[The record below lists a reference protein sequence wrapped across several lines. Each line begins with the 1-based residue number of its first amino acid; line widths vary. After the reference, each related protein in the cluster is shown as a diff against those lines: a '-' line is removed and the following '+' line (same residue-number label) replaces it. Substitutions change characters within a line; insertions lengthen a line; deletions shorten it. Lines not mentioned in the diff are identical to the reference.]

1 MFQNMNKRRLGAL
14 LYLVACALCFRVGA
28 GLVSSNM
35 HSKMVSTTGR
45 GGARAQ
51 IRLDMAATHAFNPF
65 ANRQKNTRVKWF
77 NTDLESFY
85 TFVETQPLLT
95 AEQELQ
101 YGKALKMW
109 INMERKRDE
118 LHAILGL
125 DEDVPVS
132 NKDLALSVGC
142 TEETIDKMRRYA
154 EISKSKLVNSN
165 LKLVLA
171 VVSRY
176 RSSQI
181 PNAELIAEGI
191 RGLARASLRY
201 DFSKGF
207 RFATYATWYVHQ
219 AVADYVRWR
228 KHPAKMPSRYLLL
241 QRKVKQF
248 STEYNVENGR
258 LPTVSE
264 ISEALGHSHFDVVK
278 VLSMQ
283 QYPLLMHSPMSARN
297 SLVKEGRDRSFE
309 ELLPSLFQAP
319 TETSS
324 ARDLRSDMEKLM
336 QHNLN
341 DVERDVLRLRLGL
354 DDGRVKPVKEVGK
367 RFKISWKQVRNVEKE
382 AISKLKSSAEIN
394 DFVQS
399 YHND

>member
-1 MFQNMNKRRLGAL
+1 MRRSVLLMCVVMTLFGGGDAFGTSVRSGKGTIWCSGLYKRAEHMSRGPLSMMA
-14 LYLVACALCFRVGA
+14 VG
-28 GLVSSNM
+28 M
-35 HSKMVSTTGR
+35 
-45 GGARAQ
+45 
-51 IRLDMAATHAFNPF
+51 HAFNPF
-65 ANRQKNTRVKWF
+65 SNRNKNTKVKWF
-77 NTDLESFY
+77 NQDLEPFY
-85 TFVETQPLLT
+85 AFVETQPLLT
-95 AEQELQ
+95 AEQELH

-109 INMERKRDE
+109 IHVEKKREE
-118 LHAILGL
+118 LHGILEL
-125 DEDVPVS
+125 SEDAKVS
-132 NKDLALSVGC
+132 NAELALSVGC
-142 TEETIDKMRRYA
+142 SELTLEKMRRYA
-154 EISKSKLVNSN
+154 EVSKTKLVDCN

-191 RGLARASLRY
+191 RGLARGSLRY
-201 DFSKGF
+201 DYSKGF

-248 STEYNVENGR
+248 SMDYNEENGR

-264 ISEALGHSHFDVVK
+264 ISEALGNSHFDVVK

-283 QYPLLMHSPMSARN
+283 QYPLLMHSPMSGRN
-297 SLVKEGRDRSFE
+297 SIMKDGRDRSFE
-309 ELLPSLFQAP
+309 EMLPSKSMTA
-319 TETSS
+319 EASS
-324 ARDLRSDMEKLM
+324 QQKDLRSDMEKMMLF
-336 QHNLN
+336 NLN

-382 AISKLKSSAEIN
+382 AISKLKSSAEIGA
-394 DFVQS
+394 FVQS
-399 YHND
+399 YNID

>member
-1 MFQNMNKRRLGAL
+1 MALFGGGDAFGKVVGSGKGMISSSILYKRAEHTR
-14 LYLVACALCFRVGA
+14 
-28 GLVSSNM
+28 
-35 HSKMVSTTGR
+35 GR
-45 GGARAQ
+45 P
-51 IRLDMAATHAFNPF
+51 LNMAAVGTHAFNPF
-65 ANRQKNTRVKWF
+65 ANRNKNTRVKWF
-77 NTDLESFY
+77 NQDLESFY
-85 TFVETQPLLT
+85 AFVETQPLLT
-95 AEQELQ
+95 SEQELQ

-109 INMERKRDE
+109 VNIEKKREE
-118 LHAILGL
+118 LHGVLEL
-125 DEDVPVS
+125 SEDAKVS
-132 NKDLALSVGC
+132 NAELALSVGC
-142 TEETIDKMRRYA
+142 SELTLEKMRRYA
-154 EISKSKLVNSN
+154 EVSKTKLVDCN

-201 DFSKGF
+201 DYSKGF

-219 AVADYVRWR
+219 AVVDYVRWR

-248 STEYNVENGR
+248 SADYNEDNGR

-264 ISEALGHSHFDVVK
+264 ISEALGNSHFDVVK

-283 QYPLLMHSPMSARN
+283 QYPLLMHSPMSGRN
-297 SLVKEGRDRSFE
+297 SLLIKDGRDRSFE
-309 ELLPSLFQAP
+309 EMLPSKSMTA
-319 TETSS
+319 ETSS
-324 ARDLRSDMEKLM
+324 QQKDLRSDMEKMM
-336 QHNLN
+336 QFNLN

-367 RFKISWKQVRNVEKE
+367 RFKISWKQVRNVERE
-382 AISKLKSSAEIN
+382 AISKLKSSAEIS

-399 YHND
+399 YNID